1 MGLKAGRKLLLTSG
15 CSMLIGSEPLLP
27 QVQNEEIS
35 FITQHISMDEVANSF
50 WRAMQPETMDRL
62 TAADLNGINAII
74 SLALPDELDQSLAG
88 VTLPSSLQTLTFGRN
103 FDQSLAGVTLPNSLQ
118 ILTFGRKFNQSLA
131 GVTLPDSL
139 QSLTFGRNFNQSLAG
154 VALPHNLQTLT
165 FGLGF
170 NQSLKSCFIP
180 CNLRRIYWRGILID
194 TAGSVWRF
202 KSPLMVPFSRTI
214 GGLQKGDPQVIA
226 KAECLCRLYD
236 GWWTSL
242 PVSNQLLFLV
252 GHDVSHTP

>member
-103 FDQSLAGVTLPNSLQ
+103 FDQS
-118 ILTFGRKFNQSLA
+118 FGRCDVAKQPADFDLWTAFQSE
-131 GVTLPDSL
+131 
-139 QSLTFGRNFNQSLAG
+139 FGR
-154 VALPHNLQTLT
+154 
-165 FGLGF
+165 
-170 NQSLKSCFIP
+170 
-180 CNLRRIYWRGILID
+180 
-194 TAGSVWRF
+194 
-202 KSPLMVPFSRTI
+202 
-214 GGLQKGDPQVIA
+214 
-226 KAECLCRLYD
+226 CRLCQTACRLWPL
-236 GWWTSL
+236 GRSSIR
-242 PVSNQLLFLV
+242 V
-252 GHDVSHTP
+252 